1 MPLVAC
7 DRRHTASSIPAP
19 TIFASLACTVKG
31 SDPESLGKSNLTQ
44 LLVMTV
50 FVKIDFD
57 ADDNTQVPPPSNTRG
72 NTQHISSKMPKKKSK
87 AAQTQPM
94 ISDYETDTY
103 TTDQNI
109 APPVQQL
116 SNAQLNHLVLQ
127 RWCPDLQTILAIS
140 PFAVLYHFNPETA
153 AWEKSELQG
162 SLFVC
167 QLQHST
173 RPRYEVMIL
182 NRKNPENLHLEITS
196 SENIEVTDEFV
207 IVHIEGGEGQTVGL
221 WMFSDEETPA
231 ENRLEA
237 IATKIMECA
246 LQAEAYNNLESEGE
260 GYQGESGT
268 DGSMESQY
276 YVEPQQPPVQA
287 QHGQSIDLATLF
299 GKPVQQ
305 PAEQAPPNVLLDLFK
320 NAKMG

>member
-1 MPLVAC
+1 
-7 DRRHTASSIPAP
+7 
-19 TIFASLACTVKG
+19 
-31 SDPESLGKSNLTQ
+31 
-44 LLVMTV
+44 MTV

-57 ADDNTQVPPPSNTRG
+57 ADDNTQIPPLSNTKG
-72 NTQHISSKMPKKKSK
+72 NTKTPSAKMPKKKSK
-87 AAQTQPM
+87 AAQTQP
-94 ISDYETDTY
+94 IVSDYETDTY

-116 SNAQLNHLVLQ
+116 SNTQLNHLVLQ
-127 RWCPDLQTILAIS
+127 RWCPELQTILAIS

-153 AWEKSELQG
+153 AWEKSDLQG

-167 QLQHST
+167 QLQHPT

-207 IVHIEGGEGQTVGL
+207 IVHIDEGEGQTVGL
-221 WMFSDEETPA
+221 WMFSDKDTPA

-237 IATKIMECA
+237 IAAKIMECA
-246 LQAEAYNNLESEGE
+246 LQAEAYNNLQGEGE
-260 GYQGESGT
+260 IYQGEFGT

-276 YVEPQQPPVQA
+276 YMEQQQPPAEGRQ
-287 QHGQSIDLATLF
+287 GQSIDLATLF
-299 GKPVQQ
+299 GKPAQQ
-305 PAEQAPPNVLLDLFK
+305 SSEQRQPNVLLDLFK